1 MTDTPLKED
10 HDLLMEP
17 RVFWSQTSPGL
28 FGRDLYLG
36 FRAWPVWITLGW
48 NDIALRYRRSVLG
61 PLWMTLS
68 MSVLVVTL
76 GFIYSRIFH
85 MEIETYLPYL
95 ALGFVV
101 WTFIS
106 SAINESCAAFQEG
119 EGIIKQ
125 IKVPFSVFV
134 LRVVWRNFIVLMH
147 TIIVFIPIAIFFKF
161 APRLTTIL
169 VLPGLA
175 VLYINL
181 VWIGL
186 VLAVFST
193 RFRDVPQIIATILQI
208 AMFATPILWSVSS
221 LGERTL
227 IADINPLFHFIELVR
242 APLTGGPP
250 AAVSWI
256 VSIGSAVVG
265 TLAAVLLLRR
275 VSRRIVYWL

>member
-1 MTDTPLKED
+1 MTDTPFKED
-10 HDLLMEP
+10 QELLLKP
-17 RVFWSQTSPGL
+17 GVFRSQTRLGL
-28 FGRDLYLG
+28 GRDLYLG
-36 FRAWPVWITLGW
+36 IRAWPVWITLGW

-61 PLWMTLS
+61 PLWITLS
-68 MSVLVVTL
+68 MCVLVGTL
-76 GFIYSRIFH
+76 GFIYYRIFH

-106 SAINESCAAFQEG
+106 SAISESCAAFQEG

-147 TIIVFIPIAIFFKF
+147 TIIVYIPLAIFFKIS
-161 APRLTTIL
+161 PHLTTIL

-175 VLYINL
+175 VLCINM

-193 RFRDVPQIIATILQI
+193 RFRDVPQIITTILQI
-208 AMFATPILWSVSS
+208 GMFATPILWPVSS

-227 IADINPLFHFIELVR
+227 IADINPLYHFIELVR
-242 APLTGGPP
+242 APLTGGSP

-256 VSIGSAVVG
+256 VAIGSAVVG
-265 TLAAVLLLRR
+265 TLAALLLLRR
-275 VSRRIVYWL
+275 ASRRIVYWL